1 MDSRIAR
8 FEAVSFAY
16 PEIIDNEVSATVGK
30 EAPGGTG
37 NYGRKVFNEIDL
49 EIPGGV
55 VSFVGQNGT
64 GKSTALLLAAGRL
77 QPVSGRV
84 VLFDTDTISLTDEEE
99 RNRYASFIYQNMEFE
114 TEDTVAELFSFVYEN
129 GFIDESDRNEE
140 FIPNLTK
147 VFELGEALGR
157 KLQDLSKGEMQ
168 RAILVFSLLYGSR
181 SIMMDEPIFAL
192 EDYQKKAA
200 LEYLVDFAHRKG
212 TPLYFSLH
220 ELDLSKSFAD
230 YVVLF
235 YTDGRNPIVG
245 SVEEILT
252 RPLIEDA
259 YQYPAAM
266 LHQREHL
273 WRERLMKLP

>member
-1 MDSRIAR
+1 MDECVAR
-8 FEAVSFAY
+8 FTAVSFSY
-16 PEIIDNEVSATVGK
+16 PQIGDDDAVGTTGEPGHGNGDNGTDVF
-30 EAPGGTG
+30 GG
-37 NYGRKVFNEIDL
+37 IDL

-64 GKSTALLLAAGRL
+64 GKSTALLLSSGRL
-77 QPVSGRV
+77 QPDSGQV
-84 VLFDTDTISLTDEEE
+84 ELFGVNTNSLTVEEE

-114 TEDTVAELFSFVYEN
+114 TEDSVAELFSFVYEN
-129 GFIDESDRNEE
+129 GFVDENARDEE
-140 FIPNLTK
+140 FIPNLTE
-147 VFELGEALGR
+147 VFELHDALDR

-192 EDYQKKAA
+192 EEYQKKAA
-200 LEYLVDFAHRKG
+200 LEYLVDFAHRKE

-230 YVVLF
+230 YAVLF

-245 SVEEILT
+245 PVEEILT